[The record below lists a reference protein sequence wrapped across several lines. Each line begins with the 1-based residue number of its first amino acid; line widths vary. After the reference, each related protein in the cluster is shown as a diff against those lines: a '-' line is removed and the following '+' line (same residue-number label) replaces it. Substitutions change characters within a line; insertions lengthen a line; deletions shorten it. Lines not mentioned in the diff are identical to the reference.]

1 MQGLFP
7 GQCNAY
13 IKQGQG
19 AVMLEI
25 CNEKQLRNCR
35 NKIKNLLWDRIFG
48 KQHPKPIPQH
58 ILFIDISGLLN
69 SIFLKYK
76 TYNGRTKGKSIFTA
90 TIYDQSNNRNLHQLI
105 KLLSLICIE
114 FKGLYWVKVRKI
126 NWFKNLGGLMLHKIV
141 QVKEKSI
148 LAELEKIKSMLH
160 TKLEKQS
167 QIILT
172 KTLLKYPM
180 TEEHRNIV

>member
-1 MQGLFP
+1 MTFWSQVASADSYNFLAFTRPFIYLLLMQGLFP

-114 FKGLYWVKVRKI
+114 FKGLY
-126 NWFKNLGGLMLHKIV
+126 
-141 QVKEKSI
+141 
-148 LAELEKIKSMLH
+148 
-160 TKLEKQS
+160 
-167 QIILT
+167 
-172 KTLLKYPM
+172 
-180 TEEHRNIV
+180 